1 MTKTTIK
8 LLLLTTMT
16 LILSACATTKAS
28 AQAGPCGNLNTP
40 SAVLPLDLEKFELK
54 FRNKKQMC
62 LDFRTASSGTFR
74 IRVEAGTSGYT
85 WTAGAITVES
95 KNQSTGAPVIIG
107 SNSAANPNE
116 IIVDV
121 TDASVPVT
129 NSADYAYW
137 IKVPGVEHAG
147 PDSPDHPD
155 QLRAAVLGSGRRDG
169 AAGPGVDARG
179 HGLNREELE
188 RRLRTKFESQPPAEA
203 Y

>member
-1 MTKTTIK
+1 
-8 LLLLTTMT
+8 
-16 LILSACATTKAS
+16 
-28 AQAGPCGNLNTP
+28 
-40 SAVLPLDLEKFELK
+40 
-54 FRNKKQMC
+54 MC

-137 IKVPGVEHAG
+137 IKVPGVGMLDPIVRIIRTSFAPLLAE
-147 PDSPDHPD
+147 DVEMEL
-155 QLRAAVLGSGRRDG
+155 QVLGLTLEDI
-169 AAGPGVDARG
+169 
-179 HGLNREELE
+179 GLNREELE
-188 RRLRTKFESQPPAEA
+188 RRLRTKFESEPPAEA